1 MYKIMLADDEQ
12 IVLDSLQFIISQHYG
27 EDCQIQVAHSGRE
40 AITIAEQMH
49 PDLAI
54 LDINMP
60 GINGIEAIKTIR
72 ELSPGTHFILLTAF
86 DKFDYAKQAITLGV
100 LNYLM
105 KPFNKKRIIDAV
117 DSAIELI
124 DAIRQRRMSELA
136 MREKLENVR
145 SILETGFFYSIFFA
159 DEQVGETLRYLELLD
174 IQSPTG
180 MILTL
185 EFGERLSNGYSPNR
199 IGQHVRLNRDFSGLR
214 EMIKTLTPCL
224 VGPLLLNRIVVFVP
238 IEAELTG
245 SSREQGLQLVTQ
257 IFERVNRE
265 GGTEL
270 RMGVSSIVES
280 IGQLHDAY
288 QESLLAL
295 QQTPAGEFRFFR
307 DLLPAMTGSKGQL
320 DWLESSFLQATRQ
333 GDFDQASQYFNQLI
347 NLIETHTPSD
357 LAQMRSKALEWLI
370 LAGRQG
376 ESQSDTLI
384 GATSSIAAEP
394 DYATLLSSKDS
405 ASLRQQALERVRD
418 LTIQFSGSRGR
429 PVNDMITAAKNY
441 LDEHYAGNISLES
454 VADSIALS
462 APYLSRL
469 FSSQIGKTFI
479 DYLTDLRIAKACQLL
494 REGRLSIKEISSAV
508 GYTDP
513 NYFSRIF
520 KRVIGK
526 TPSEYRS

>member
-1 MYKIMLADDEQ
+1 MYKLMLADDEQ
-12 IVLDSLQFIISQHYG
+12 IVLDSLQFIIKQHYE
-27 EDCQIQVAHSGRE
+27 EDCQIHMAHSGRE
-40 AITIAEQMH
+40 AITIAEQVH

-54 LDINMP
+54 MDINMP

-72 ELSPGTHFILLTAF
+72 ELSPGTQFILLTAF

-105 KPFNKKRIIDAV
+105 KPFNKKRIVEALDSAFVLIDAV
-117 DSAIELI
+117 
-124 DAIRQRRMSELA
+124 RQRRMSELA

-159 DEQVGETLRYLELLD
+159 DQQIGETQRYLELLD
-174 IQSPTG
+174 ISSSTG
-180 MILTL
+180 LILTL

-214 EMIKTLTPCL
+214 ESLKNVVPCL
-224 VGPLLLNRIVVFVP
+224 VGPLLLNRIVIFLP
-238 IEAELTG
+238 IEAELAG
-245 SSREQGLQLVTQ
+245 ASREHSQQLVKK
-257 IFERVNRE
+257 IFERINRE
-265 GGTEL
+265 GGDEL
-270 RMGVSSIVES
+270 RMGVSSLVES
-280 IGQLHDAY
+280 VGQLHDAY

-295 QQTPAGEFRFFR
+295 QQTPAGEYRFFR
-307 DLLPAMTGSKGQL
+307 DLLPTLAGSKGQL
-320 DWLESSFLQATRQ
+320 DWLETSFLQATRQ
-333 GDFDQASQYFNQLI
+333 GDFDQASQFFQQLFA
-347 NLIETHTPSD
+347 LIEENTSSD
-357 LAQMRSKALEWLI
+357 LNLMRSKVLEWLI

-376 ESQSDTLI
+376 ENQSEKLST
-384 GATSSIAAEP
+384 TSGNTSIDP
-394 DYATLLSSKDS
+394 DYGALLNSHDSSL
-405 ASLRQQALERVRD
+405 LRQQALDRVRD

-441 LDEHYAGNISLES
+441 LDEHYAGNISLET
-454 VADSIALS
+454 VAESISLS

-494 REGRLSIKEISSAV
+494 REGKLSIKEISSSV

-526 TPSEYRS
+526 TPSEYKS

>member
-1 MYKIMLADDEQ
+1 MYKLLLADDEQ
-12 IVLDSLQFIISQHYG
+12 IVLDSLQFIIKQHY
-27 EDCQIQVAHSGRE
+27 EDECVVQTAHSGRE
-40 AITIAEQMH
+40 AITIAEQIH

-105 KPFNKKRIIDAV
+105 KPFNKKRIIDAI

-124 DAIRQRRMSELA
+124 EATRQRRMSELA

-145 SILETGFFYSIFFA
+145 AILETGFFYSIFFT
-159 DEQVGETLRYLELLD
+159 DDQVGETQRYLELLD
-174 IQSPTG
+174 IPSPAG
-180 MILTL
+180 LILTL

-199 IGQHVRLNRDFSGLR
+199 IGQHVRLNRDFSVLR
-214 EMIKTLTPCL
+214 ESIKTIVPCL
-224 VGPLLLNRIVVFVP
+224 VGPLLLNRVVVFIP
-238 IEAELTG
+238 AEAELAGTLLD
-245 SSREQGLQLVTQ
+245 QVPHLATQ
-257 IFERVNRE
+257 IFERINRE

-270 RMGVSSIVES
+270 RMGVSSVVES
-280 IGQLHDAY
+280 VSQLHDAY

-295 QQTPAGEFRFFR
+295 QQTPAGEIRFYR

-320 DWLESSFLQATRQ
+320 EWLETSFLQAIRQ
-333 GDFDQASQYFNQLI
+333 GDFDQASQYFSQLF
-347 NLIETHTPSD
+347 NVLENSEAAD
-357 LAQMRSKALEWLI
+357 LNHLRSRVLEWLI
-370 LAGRQG
+370 LAARQG
-376 ESQSDTLI
+376 ESADHAAGLPGGP
-384 GATSSIAAEP
+384 GAGP
-394 DYATLLSSKDS
+394 DYAAILNSPDS
-405 ASLRQQALERVRD
+405 LALRQHALERVRD
-418 LTIQFSGSRGR
+418 LTVQFSGSRGR

-494 REGRLSIKEISSAV
+494 REGRLSIKEVSSAV
-508 GYTDP
+508 GYSDP

-526 TPSEYRS
+526 TPSEYRA

>member
-1 MYKIMLADDEQ
+1 MYKLLLADDEQ
-12 IVLDSLQFIISQHYG
+12 IVLDSLQFIIKQHY
-27 EDCQIQVAHSGRE
+27 EAECVVQTAHSGRE
-40 AITIAEQMH
+40 AITLAEQFH

-105 KPFNKKRIIDAV
+105 KPFNKRRIIDAI

-124 DAIRQRRMSELA
+124 DATRQRRMSELA

-145 SILETGFFYSIFFA
+145 AILETGFFYSIFFT
-159 DEQVGETLRYLELLD
+159 DDQVGETQRYLELLD
-174 IQSPTG
+174 IPSPIG
-180 MILTL
+180 LILTL

-199 IGQHVRLNRDFSGLR
+199 IGQHVRLNRDFTGLR
-214 EMIKTLTPCL
+214 ETIKTIVPCL
-224 VGPLLLNRIVVFVP
+224 VGPLLLNRVVVFIP
-238 IEAELTG
+238 AEAELAG
-245 SSREQGLQLVTQ
+245 SLSDQATHLATQ

-265 GGTEL
+265 SGTEL
-270 RMGVSSIVES
+270 RMGVSSLVES
-280 IGQLHDAY
+280 VSQLHDAY

-295 QQTPAGEFRFFR
+295 QQNPAGEIRFFR

-320 DWLESSFLQATRQ
+320 EWLEASFFQSIRQ
-333 GDFDQASQYFNQLI
+333 GDFDQASQYFNQML
-347 NLIETHTPSD
+347 NVLETSEADD
-357 LAQMRSKALEWLI
+357 LNHRRSRVLEWLI

-376 ESQSDTLI
+376 ES
-384 GATSSIAAEP
+384 AADPAAGLAGGGSGGP
-394 DYATLLSSKDS
+394 DYAAILNSPDS
-405 ASLRQQALERVRD
+405 LSLRQHALERVRD
-418 LTIQFSGSRGR
+418 LTVQFSGSRGR

-494 REGRLSIKEISSAV
+494 REGKLSIKEVSSAV
-508 GYTDP
+508 GYSDP

-526 TPSEYRS
+526 TPSEFRT